1 MKLQGYFFD
10 LDGVV
15 FNTEPLYSVFW
26 GEVGE
31 RFHPEL
37 PDFAQRIKGQT
48 LDQIFDIYFKGELY
62 GAREDVQRLL
72 TAFEEQMNFPFIP
85 GFEAFAAWLREVG
98 CPTALVTSSNRMK
111 MHNVYRHYPDFDKL
125 FGDILTA
132 EDFDESKPSPDC
144 YLKAAARFGLNPK
157 ECVGFEDSF
166 NGLKSLGAAG
176 MTVVG
181 LSTTNSAEAIQ
192 PLCDIV
198 IPDYLNLR
206 QLKDYLQGA

>member
-1 MKLQGYFFD
+1 MKLQGCFFD

-85 GFEAFAAWLREVG
+85 GFEALQ
-98 CPTALVTSSNRMK
+98 
-111 MHNVYRHYPDFDKL
+111 
-125 FGDILTA
+125 
-132 EDFDESKPSPDC
+132 
-144 YLKAAARFGLNPK
+144 
-157 ECVGFEDSF
+157 
-166 NGLKSLGAAG
+166 LG
-176 MTVVG
+176 
-181 LSTTNSAEAIQ
+181 
-192 PLCDIV
+192 
-198 IPDYLNLR
+198 
-206 QLKDYLQGA
+206 